1 MTRIADL
8 LAAGKTWSFEFF
20 PPRSDAEQATLT
32 RTLHDLEPLGP
43 SFVSVTYRG
52 SAASRRRTYEVVTA
66 MLHVTRLT
74 PMAHLTCVGHT
85 RLELAEILVEYRKAG
100 VVNLM
105 ALGGDPLATAED
117 GQGELA
123 HAFELVQLARAIG
136 GFSIG
141 VAAHPAGHP
150 ASADLDTDRA
160 HLAEKLELADFAITQ
175 FFFEAEQYRGLV
187 EDLARRGLTKPVLP
201 GIMPVTSLASIP
213 RMAEMGSPVP
223 RWAQARLQAAAETGG
238 DDAVRAEG
246 IAMATELCRDVLEL
260 GAPGLH
266 FYTLNRSTATREI
279 YRSLGLSPTPQPDV
293 PGTPSVSSAALSVG
307 DGRITAAARPGSG
320 W

>member
-1 MTRIADL
+1 MARIADL
-8 LAAGKTWSFEFF
+8 LGAGKTWSFEFF
-20 PPRSDAEQATLT
+20 PPHSDAEQATLT
-32 RTLHDLEPLGP
+32 RTLHELEPLKP

-52 SAASRRRTYEVVTA
+52 GAASRKRTFDLVTA
-66 MLHVTRLT
+66 MLQLTTLT

-85 RLELAEILVEYRKAG
+85 RLELAEILVDYRKAG
-100 VVNLM
+100 IQNLM
-105 ALGGDPLATAED
+105 ALGGDPLRTA
-117 GQGELA
+117 GKGTGELH
-123 HAFELVQLARAIG
+123 HALELVELARAIG

-150 ASADLDTDRA
+150 ASPDMAADRA
-160 HLAEKLELADFAITQ
+160 RLAEKLERADFAVTQ
-175 FFFEAEQYRGLV
+175 FFFEAGQYAALV

-201 GIMPVTSLASIP
+201 GIMPVTSLPSIP

-223 RWAQARLQAAAETGG
+223 PWAQGRLHDAAGAGG

-246 IAMATELCRDVLEL
+246 IAMATELCRALLEL

-279 YRSLGLSPTPQPDV
+279 YRALGLAP
-293 PGTPSVSSAALSVG
+293 ALSS
-307 DGRITAAARPGSG
+307 TS
-320 W
+320 